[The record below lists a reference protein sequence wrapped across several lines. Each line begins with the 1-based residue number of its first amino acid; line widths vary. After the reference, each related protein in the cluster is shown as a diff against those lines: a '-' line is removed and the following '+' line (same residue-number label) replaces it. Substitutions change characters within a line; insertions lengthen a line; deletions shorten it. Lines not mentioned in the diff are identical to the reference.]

1 MFLYWI
7 FINQISAPIKFLNFK
22 RASQPPSQDSTF
34 RWASRAFFQ
43 KIRHFESQIRRL
55 WKLYYLFLKLGH
67 RNSLLLGTGF
77 CFLASDLFALQK
89 NWNLSLYSLFVFFYK
104 DNPKGNIQTKSTNI
118 SSSNNFYRP
127 YAASAITLLLNF
139 KIAMPE

>member
-7 FINQISAPIKFLNFK
+7 FINQIIAPIKFLNFK
-22 RASQPPSQDSTF
+22 RAPQLPSQDSTF

-77 CFLASDLFALQK
+77 CFLASDLFAYKKTEIFLCI
-89 NWNLSLYSLFVFFYK
+89 LCLYFLTRTT
-104 DNPKGNIQTKSTNI
+104 QREI
-118 SSSNNFYRP
+118 SKLNQQIFP
-127 YAASAITLLLNF
+127 LAITFTGHMLHPPSHYF
-139 KIAMPE
+139 